1 MTEIEVIRNF
11 GAKQTDSVVIIA
23 YGFVV
28 VVVVVVV
35 AVAAAAAAV
44 IVVTVALIE
53 NLSISSDPEEMA

>member
-1 MTEIEVIRNF
+1 MTEIEVSRNF

-28 VVVVVVV
+28 VVVVV
-35 AVAAAAAAV
+35 AAAAAAAV